1 MLNYYFPDQQSISG
15 RDKWTNE
22 KKYYFTIDN
31 DDVSIENKEERE
43 YQEAN
48 DSRWFEI
55 LIVIKKKKENEKIS
69 KLERGTIK
77 TREVEVISSN

>member
-1 MLNYYFPDQQSISG
+1 M
-15 RDKWTNE
+15 
-22 KKYYFTIDN
+22 IDN

>member
-1 MLNYYFPDQQSISG
+1 MLNYYFPDQQSVSE

-55 LIVIKKKKENEKIS
+55 LIVIKKKKRKWEDK
-69 KLERGTIK
+69 
-77 TREVEVISSN
+77 